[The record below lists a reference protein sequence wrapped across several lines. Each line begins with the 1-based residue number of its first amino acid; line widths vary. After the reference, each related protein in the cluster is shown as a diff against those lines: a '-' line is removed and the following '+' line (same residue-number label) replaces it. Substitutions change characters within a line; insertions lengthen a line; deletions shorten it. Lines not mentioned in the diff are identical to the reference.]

1 MLVTVLVRMIVPV
14 RVLMGMIVSATAAFA
29 MDVFVMVMGTGLTM
43 FMMVALRPV
52 LVAVLVHS
60 MIMIMI
66 VAVRLAMTVG
76 AALGIK
82 RGQHGDHRG
91 AKPLQHVFDDMIVA
105 DAQPVAEK
113 LSRQMPIT
121 EMPGDTDEL
130 GRAGGTNLEK
140 ALGYRLH
147 QDQPAILKLESVA
160 VLHDGRFLEV
170 EKEHGLADAPHH
182 KAAAMTV
189 ITFESKRIGRRSGPG
204 AGGMDAS
211 SGNHGVLVLADG
223 GRDGWASL
231 AKSAAEASAAAIK
244 ARPRN
249 AAEATPVW

>member
-14 RVLMGMIVSATAAFA
+14 RGVVGMIMAATAAFA
-29 MDVFVMVMGTGLTM
+29 VDVLVMVMGTGFTM
-43 FMMVALRPV
+43 FVMVAFRPV
-52 LVAVLVHS
+52 LMDMLVRPMF
-60 MIMIMI
+60 MIM
-66 VAVRLAMTVG
+66 AERLAMTVG

-82 RGQHGDHRG
+82 GGQHGGHRG

-113 LSRQMPIT
+113 LSRQMPVA
-121 EMPGDTDEL
+121 EMPGDANEVGRTSGTDL
-130 GRAGGTNLEK
+130 KK
-140 ALGYRLH
+140 ALGHRLH
-147 QDQPAILKLESVA
+147 QDQPTILELESVA

-170 EKEHGLADAPHH
+170 EKEHGLADAPHDE
-182 KAAAMTV
+182 AAAMTI
-189 ITFESKRIGRRSGPG
+189 ITFEGKRIGRRSGPG

-211 SGNHGVLVLADG
+211 SGDHGVLVLADG
-223 GRDGWASL
+223 GRDEWASL

-249 AAEATPVW
+249 AAEATPAW